1 MGKQIMEKLTD
12 FRKIHRLME
21 QINAEKVYPLSI
33 LEGYQRGEIFVDDM
47 EAPTASLIWHS
58 CGFANILGD
67 YDQGFVEEVITL
79 MQHPPE
85 GHAGR
90 LILQAE
96 QDDRLQG
103 ILMQNPMIKRHER
116 YVFTFAGHR
125 NVLPHRSDPRPEPIS
140 SDNYDLLRGRIVPT
154 FSWQSK
160 EAFLQNGFGYCMID
174 TGHMVACA
182 FSSGISHA
190 YVDIGVETSE
200 EYRGNGY
207 GRIIAET
214 MVSETLRRGKVP
226 VWECDV
232 RNEASM
238 RLARSVGFEIVGTHP
253 WYAYEK

>member
-103 ILMQNPMIKRHER
+103 IPQESPIEKQMKKAFRKER
-116 YVFTFAGHR
+116 F
-125 NVLPHRSDPRPEPIS
+125 NV
-140 SDNYDLLRGRIVPT
+140 T
-154 FSWQSK
+154 
-160 EAFLQNGFGYCMID
+160 
-174 TGHMVACA
+174 
-182 FSSGISHA
+182 
-190 YVDIGVETSE
+190 
-200 EYRGNGY
+200 
-207 GRIIAET
+207 
-214 MVSETLRRGKVP
+214 
-226 VWECDV
+226 
-232 RNEASM
+232 
-238 RLARSVGFEIVGTHP
+238 
-253 WYAYEK
+253 